1 MPAIAAV
8 QEQYETLPYP
18 PRDPAKER
26 QRLLRPA
33 TAHLPLIRHL
43 FWAGQ
48 RDWGRDFSVLDAGC
62 GTGDGAI
69 FMAEQLRGTGARVVA
84 LDISGASLGITRDR
98 AAARGL
104 DNITFVQSPIE
115 DIDALGLG
123 QFDFVYSSGVLHHLR
138 SPEAGLA
145 ALAKTTKP
153 DGGMGIMVYG
163 QYGRQHI
170 YQVQKLLQLLAPP
183 SLGQEERL
191 KIAKRLLD
199 GLRPSHWAALGRQS
213 WESEVGRFG
222 DAGLFDLFLHAQD
235 RAFTVPEIHQWLG
248 GAGLRL
254 LRWHLPVLYDPETY
268 APGVASDHLSPAEQ
282 ETAAEL
288 LFGRMATHTFHAVHR
303 DRQVRA
309 IPPDDPAAVPTW
321 LLTNA
326 HELVDRQLRDGKD
339 LQISYAEEVQRRI
352 PLDPF
357 TRSVLRQV
365 DDVTPLGTIIARTQ
379 ARLNVLKVEP
389 LWERWRELYREVERF
404 NLVGLAVG

>member
-1 MPAIAAV
+1 MPALAAV

-18 PRDPAKER
+18 PRDPGKER
-26 QRLLRPA
+26 QRLLMPA
-33 TAHLPLIRHL
+33 TAHLPLVRHL
-43 FWAGQ
+43 LWAG
-48 RDWGRDFSVLDAGC
+48 GRAPGAGFSVLDAGC

-98 AAARGL
+98 AAVRGL

-115 DIDALGLG
+115 DIEVLGPG
-123 QFDFVYSSGVLHHLR
+123 EFDFVYSSGVLHHLP

-145 ALAKTTKP
+145 ALARATKP
-153 DGGMGIMVYG
+153 DGGLAIMVYG
-163 QYGRQHI
+163 EYGRQHI
-170 YQVQKLLQLLAPP
+170 YQMQKLLRFLAPL
-183 SLGQEERL
+183 SMGQDERL
-191 KIAKRLLD
+191 KIARRLLD

-213 WESEVGRFG
+213 WESEVDRFG

-235 RAFTVPEIHQWLG
+235 RAYTVPAIHQWLG

-254 LRWHLPVLYDPETY
+254 LRWQLPALYDPATY
-268 APGVASDHLSPAEQ
+268 AAGVGSEHLSPEEQ

-303 DRQVRA
+303 DRQVESVS
-309 IPPDDPAAVPTW
+309 PDDPAAVPKW

-357 TRSVLRQV
+357 TRTVLRQV
-365 DDVTPLGTIIARTQ
+365 DNVTPLGTIIARTQ
-379 ARLNVLKVEP
+379 ARLNVLKAEP

-404 NLVGLAVG
+404 NLIGLAAA